1 MIEIIKYFILPS
13 NLIILFFI
21 LGCIFFV
28 GIRKKRIAIYFYISA
43 VVFYIIF
50 GCGTI
55 SYWLLGNLE
64 YQYPAL
70 NSLDDSDRIDTIVV
84 LSGYAEADYKIPIS
98 SSVNSSSAYRII
110 EAIRIF
116 RNYPK
121 AKIIIS
127 GSGDIPNIIKQLA
140 VSIGLNPNNIGV
152 ENQSTSTYESA
163 LNLQK
168 ELTERKIVLVTSAG
182 HMPRAMAVFKKFGM
196 NPTPAPTDYMS
207 KKNYL
212 AISYLPSPLHL
223 MYSDLAVYEYL
234 GLLWYRLSN
243 RL

>member
-28 GIRKKRIAIYFYISA
+28 GIRKKRIGIYFYISA
-43 VVFYIIF
+43 IVLYIIF
-50 GCGTI
+50 GCGPI

-64 YQYPAL
+64 YQYPPL
-70 NSLDDSDRIDTIVV
+70 NSLDDSDQFDTIVV
-84 LSGYAEADYKIPIS
+84 LSGHAETNYRVPIS
-98 SSVNSSSAYRII
+98 SAVNSSSAYRII

-116 RNYPK
+116 RNSPK

-127 GSGDIPNIIKQLA
+127 GSGDIPSIIKQLA
-140 VSIGLNPNNIGV
+140 VSIGLNPNNIGI

-168 ELTERKIVLVTSAG
+168 VLVERKIVLVTSAG

-196 NPTPAPTDYMS
+196 NPIPAPTDYMS

-212 AISYLPSPLHL
+212 AVSYLPSPLHL